1 MGPIRKGTLSLA
13 TALLAVLLM
22 PALSGH
28 AAAQAPAD
36 EVIRVGIIGLDTS
49 HSPAFTE
56 LINTSD
62 EGLFG
67 EFEVVA
73 AYPKGSLLIESSYSR
88 IPEYTDAVEGFGVEI
103 VDSIEALLDR
113 VDVVLLETNDGQR
126 HLEQVLPVL
135 EAGKP
140 VFVDKPIAAS
150 LADAV
155 RIFDAAEAH
164 GVPLFSASSLRYAKN
179 ARSVRR
185 GEMVGDVVGA
195 TTYSPAT
202 LEPHHPDLFWYGI
215 HGVELLYTVM
225 GTGCETVTR
234 VSTEGTD
241 VVVGTWADG
250 RVGTFRGM
258 RTGPHDYGGTA
269 FGAEEIVPLGPYQGY
284 EPLVR
289 DILRFFETGEPPV
302 SREETLEIYAFMAAA
317 DKSKRRGG
325 QPVRIQRV
333 LEQARA
339 EASQGN
345 QEP

>member
-1 MGPIRKGTLSLA
+1 
-13 TALLAVLLM
+13 
-22 PALSGH
+22 
-28 AAAQAPAD
+28 
-36 EVIRVGIIGLDTS
+36 
-49 HSPAFTE
+49 
-56 LINTSD
+56 
-62 EGLFG
+62 
-67 EFEVVA
+67 
-73 AYPKGSLLIESSYSR
+73 
-88 IPEYTDAVEGFGVEI
+88 
-103 VDSIEALLDR
+103 
-113 VDVVLLETNDGQR
+113 
-126 HLEQVLPVL
+126 
-135 EAGKP
+135 
-140 VFVDKPIAAS
+140 
-150 LADAV
+150 V

-225 GTGCETVTR
+225 GTGCETVIR

-258 RTGPHDYGGTA
+258 RMGPHDYGGTA

-339 EASQGN
+339 EAGQGN
-345 QEP
+345 QGP

>member
-1 MGPIRKGTLSLA
+1 MGLIRKGTLSLA
-13 TALLAVLLM
+13 VALFVTLLM
-22 PALSGH
+22 PTLGH
-28 AAAQAPAD
+28 AAARPSAD
-36 EVIRVGIIGLDTS
+36 DVIRVGIIGLDTS

-73 AYPKGSLLIESSYSR
+73 AYPKGSLVIESSYSR
-88 IPEYTDAVEGFGVEI
+88 IPKYTEAVTGFGVEI

-155 RIFDAAEAH
+155 RIFEAAEEH
-164 GVPLFSASSLRYAKN
+164 GVPLFSASSLRYAQN
-179 ARSVRR
+179 ALAVRR
-185 GEMVGDVVGA
+185 GERVGEVVGA
-195 TTYSPAT
+195 MTYSPAT

-250 RVGTFRGM
+250 RIGTFRGM

-284 EPLVR
+284 EPLVK
-289 DILRFFETGEPPV
+289 DILTFFKTGEPPV

-317 DKSKRRGG
+317 DESKRQGG
-325 QPVRIQRV
+325 APVRVQRV
-333 LEQARA
+333 LEEARA
-339 EASQGN
+339 AANRGN
-345 QEP
+345 